1 MISVILHTCTNGTD
15 QWNYRVAQRSL
26 IVWWLKGA
34 AQRSLIIWW
43 LKGAAQRSMI
53 NVGTWCRSSNEPDT
67 AESSRVAV
75 QRNMCKDSN
84 ELIPL
89 KVARAQSVLGL
100 NESIPL
106 KVAESLFK
114 GTRVKTQ
121 WVESAKCSKCNLRR
135 FVLLKE
141 QSMCSSK
148 ELL

>member
-1 MISVILHTCTNGTD
+1 MLAHDAGAQMSQIPLKVAMTLFKGTCART
-15 QWNYRVAQRSL
+15 QRV
-26 IVWWLKGA
+26 
-34 AQRSLIIWW
+34 
-43 LKGAAQRSMI
+43 
-53 NVGTWCRSSNEPDT
+53 DT
-67 AESSRVAV
+67 AESSKDTV

-121 WVESAKCSKCNLRR
+121 
-135 FVLLKE
+135 
-141 QSMCSSK
+141 
-148 ELL
+148 